1 MTSSSAYQ
9 KAAQAYAQGVR
20 ALLAPATAI
29 PEVAEHAAEAAPAAP
44 SVTRQAATVA
54 RRSAKLRDVAASTLS
69 ASDPDERA
77 RASTRLLAQALTDLQ
92 ISAYLLEVAEQK
104 GAVRG
109 LRDTE
114 NVLVADVEANLAI
127 LLAGTATATAKRAVI
142 LPPDIPSARSQ
153 LAAQV
158 AVTLNLVEERA
169 AKTGQTAVSG
179 LLVLGLGQVA
189 QAAGIV
195 GLDIAQA
202 LGVGEQVSRLYAL
215 VREYALNAYGALV
228 SLLGPAIAQTAAQ
241 QVMVWINDVAAGQQF
256 EKLLAQ
262 LYGTQETLA
271 HLDRVVTDSQADLAG
286 FALAIQGIDGL
297 STTFQEQLGL
307 VEKLLRGFRLVG
319 GAAIAAIPQATV
331 LMAAA
336 YLVIIGYAVLAGA
349 DYVDA
354 ERVRFLNRVPGV
366 RQVVET
372 NLAGGVA

>member
-1 MTSSSAYQ
+1 MTSSSAYN
-9 KAAQAYAQGVR
+9 KAARAYAQGVR
-20 ALLAPATAI
+20 ALLAPVI
-29 PEVAEHAAEAAPAAP
+29 PEVAEHATATAPAAP

-54 RRSAKLRDVAASTLS
+54 RRSAKLRTAAAADLT
-69 ASDPDERA
+69 APDADERA

-92 ISAYLLEVAEQK
+92 MSAFLLDIADQG

-109 LRDTE
+109 VRAPVESALLD
-114 NVLVADVEANLAI
+114 DVEANLAI
-127 LLAGTATATAKRAVI
+127 LLDGAAEPGTTRAVI

-169 AKTGQTAVSG
+169 AKTGQTALSG

-202 LGVGEQVSRLYAL
+202 LGVGEKVSRLYAL
-215 VREYALNAYGALV
+215 VREYALNAYEALV

-297 STTFQEQLGL
+297 STTFQEQFGL
-307 VEKLLRGFRLVG
+307 VEKLLRGFRFVG